1 MKMSLAS
8 RVKSLTPSPTL
19 EISAKAQQLKK
30 EGYDV
35 IGLGVGEPDFNTP
48 NIIIEAA
55 KLAMDEGKTKY
66 TPSSG
71 IPELKQ
77 AISKKLKQDNNLLY
91 NPEEI
96 IVTTE
101 AKYALYTLF
110 QVLLNKGDEV
120 IVPAPYWVSY
130 PEQIKLAGGEPVVVE
145 TSEASQFK
153 LTPEQLESQITE
165 KTKALIINSPSN
177 PTGMMYDEKELLAI
191 GEICLKNNIII
202 VSDEIYEKLIYTA
215 EKHVSMAQLSPKLK
229 KNTVIINGVSKSH
242 AMTGWRIGYAAGPQD
257 IVKAMTNFVSH
268 ATSNPTSIS
277 QYATLAAYETD
288 TDPTLEMRT
297 VFSDRLDTLY
307 NMIIN
312 VPGITCDKPSGAFY
326 LFPNVKEAVKM
337 NGFTSTDEWVKA
349 LLEEEKVA
357 LVPGSG
363 FGSPANVRLSYS
375 TSKDLLIEA
384 AERIER
390 FVTSHQ

>member
-1 MKMSLAS
+1 MSLAS

-48 NIIIEAA
+48 NFIIEAA

-96 IVTTE
+96 IVTTG

-363 FGSPANVRLSYS
+363 FGSPDNVRLSYA

-384 AERIER
+384 AERIKR